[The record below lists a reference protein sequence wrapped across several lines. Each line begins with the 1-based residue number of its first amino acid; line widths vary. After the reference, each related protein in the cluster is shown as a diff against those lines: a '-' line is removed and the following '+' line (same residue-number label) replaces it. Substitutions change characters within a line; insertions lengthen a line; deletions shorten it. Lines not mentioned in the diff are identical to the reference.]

1 MPNVSTQNVHPLTA
15 MVAKDTQRDTL
26 GHLVFD
32 KRGDREFRFVRFK
45 GESTASQGMAVA
57 ALQLSAVAD
66 EVNDVIVF
74 ASADLAAAARDF
86 MGIVVGQ
93 STAASGDF
101 GYIMTRG
108 QLGKLNR
115 SMYPTTIFANV
126 STTTAAGDRLAM
138 LVGSGTS
145 EYKLITQAVNSAGAM
160 ITEYANIVGVALS
173 TDTSGKLT
181 RGQVRSGLLHGGGY
195 GGIV

>member
-1 MPNVSTQNVHPLTA
+1 MPNVSTQTVHPLTA
-15 MVAKDTQRDTL
+15 MVAKDSQRDTL

-32 KRGDREFRFVRFK
+32 RRGDREYRFVRFK
-45 GESTASQGMAVA
+45 GESTASQGMAVV

-74 ASADLAAAARDF
+74 ASANLAAASRDF

-93 STAASGDF
+93 STAGSGDF

-115 SMYPTTIFANV
+115 SMYPDTIFANV
-126 STTTAAGDRLAM
+126 STTTAAGDRLAA

-145 EYKLITQAVNSAGAM
+145 EYKLITQTVASAGAM
-160 ITEYANIVGVALS
+160 ITEYAHIVAVALS

-195 GGIV
+195 GAIV